1 MIFTPF
7 FVLVSLLKLKIASVE
22 SNLKTLYGD
31 IDLFLKNASISPYLC
46 IAKSIHQITEFR
58 GPSLEEDEILFLEE
72 VLPWLDSQD
81 YVHRYAYFMA
91 SEGSLISG
99 RVLSRLGEK
108 FASFV

>member
-1 MIFTPF
+1 VANFGSAYICPGD
-7 FVLVSLLKLKIASVE
+7 LVTRPISKRDRNEEEIA
-22 SNLKTLYGD
+22 
-31 IDLFLKNASISPYLC
+31 
-46 IAKSIHQITEFR
+46 
-58 GPSLEEDEILFLEE
+58 FLEE

-99 RVLSRLGEK
+99 RVLSRIGET